1 MVDDKFIGLSL
12 AVLASAAIG
21 SSYVVT
27 KKGLIQAAE
36 KYGFDGDG
44 FEYMWSPVWWCGT
57 IMLVSGEIMNT
68 AAYAFAP
75 AVLVTPLGALSVL
88 IGTLMGA
95 YFLKEVINVLGKLG
109 CATCLL
115 GSVLLVLHAPADK
128 DIKTIDEILH
138 LAIQPFFIAYCI
150 FVCVFASY
158 MIYKVAPVQG
168 RTNPLVY
175 ISICSSVG
183 SVSVMS
189 VKAFGIAVKL
199 TIAGDNQFTHAST
212 YAFALVLVVTT
223 LTQMNYLNKAMSE
236 FPASLVNAMYYVVF
250 TTCTLSASIIF
261 YQGLNTS
268 DWTSIISM
276 MCGFLL
282 NFAGITLLTLS
293 KTASSSSKDGLE
305 AVREMSMRSLDLSQG
320 RYDHVRTS
328 SVEIERAR
336 DRQSQE
342 RRSFAAEEEDR

>member
-1 MVDDKFIGLSL
+1 
-12 AVLASAAIG
+12 
-21 SSYVVT
+21 
-27 KKGLIQAAE
+27 
-36 KYGFDGDG
+36 
-44 FEYMWSPVWWCGT
+44 
-57 IMLVSGEIMNT
+57 MLVSGELMNT

-88 IGTLMGA
+88 IGSLMGA
-95 YFLKEVINVLGKLG
+95 YFLKEDIKVLGKLG

-115 GSVLLVLHAPADK
+115 GSVLLVLHAPGDK
-128 DIKTIDEILH
+128 DIQTIDEILH
-138 LAIQPFFIAYCI
+138 LAIQPCRQPILRPLSAEHTNNYVVFIIYCI
-150 FVCVFASY
+150 CVAVFAGY
-158 MIYKVAPVQG
+158 MILKVAPVQG

-199 TIAGDNQFTHAST
+199 TAGGDNQFTHAST
-212 YAFALVLVVTT
+212 YVFALALVVTT

-236 FPASLVNAMYYVVF
+236 FPASLVNAMYYVGF

-268 DWTSIISM
+268 DWTSITSM

-282 NFAGITLLTLS
+282 NFTGISLLTLS
-293 KTASSSSKDGLE
+293 KTASSCVSPKGS
-305 AVREMSMRSLDLSQG
+305 VREVGMRSLDLSHSRG

-328 SVEIERAR
+328 SLEIEHAR
-336 DRQSQE
+336 P
-342 RRSFAAEEEDR
+342 RRLSGPGMDD

>member
-1 MVDDKFIGLSL
+1 MVGKVDDKFIGLTL
-12 AVLASAAIG
+12 AVLSSVAIG

-36 KYGFDGDG
+36 KYGFTGDG
-44 FEYMWSPVWWCGT
+44 FKYIRSPVWWCGT
-57 IMLVSGEIMNT
+57 IMLVTGELMNT

-88 IGTLMGA
+88 IGALMGS
-95 YFLKEVINVLGKLG
+95 YFLREEINVLGKLG
-109 CATCLL
+109 CAACLL
-115 GSVLLVLHAPADK
+115 GSVLLVLHAPGDK
-128 DIKTIDEILH
+128 DIETIDEILH
-138 LAIQPFFIAYCI
+138 LAIQPFFLLYC
-150 FVCVFASY
+150 VCVAILA
-158 MIYKVAPVQG
+158 IYIIWKVAPVQG

-199 TIAGDNQFTHAST
+199 TAGGDNQFTHGST
-212 YAFALVLVVTT
+212 YVFVLVLIVTT

-236 FPASLVNAMYYVVF
+236 FPASLVNAMYYVGF

-268 DWTSIISM
+268 NWTSIISM
-276 MCGFLL
+276 ICGFLL
-282 NFAGITLLTLS
+282 NFTGISLLTLS
-293 KTASSSSKDGLE
+293 KTASSSEKRMGS
-305 AVREMSMRSLDLSQG
+305 VRGMSMRSLDLSHG

-328 SVEIERAR
+328 SVEIEQALGRLSSGA
-336 DRQSQE
+336 QPEE
-342 RRSFAAEEEDR
+342 RS

>member
-1 MVDDKFIGLSL
+1 MTTSMVDDKFIGLSL
-12 AVLASAAIG
+12 AVLASVAIG

-27 KKGLIQAAE
+27 KKGLIVAAE
-36 KYGFDGDG
+36 KHGFNGDG
-44 FEYMWSPVWWCGT
+44 FEYLRSPVWWCGT
-57 IMLVSGEIMNT
+57 IMLASGEFMNT

-88 IGTLMGA
+88 IGALMGA
-95 YFLKEVINVLGKLG
+95 YFLNEDIRVTGKLG

-115 GSVLLVLHAPADK
+115 GSVLLVLHAPGDK
-128 DIKTIDEILH
+128 DIQTIDEILH
-138 LAIQPFFIAYCI
+138 LAIQPFFILY
-150 FVCVFASY
+150 CVFVGVFATY
-158 MIYKVAPVQG
+158 MVYKVAPTQG

-175 ISICSSVG
+175 ISICSTVG

-199 TIAGDNQFTHAST
+199 TVAGDNQFTHAST
-212 YAFALVLVVTT
+212 YVFSLVLVVTT

-236 FPASLVNAMYYVVF
+236 FPASLVNAMYYVAF

-268 DWTSIISM
+268 NWTSIISM

-282 NFAGITLLTLS
+282 NFAGISLLTLS
-293 KTASSSSKDGLE
+293 KTANSKE
-305 AVREMSMRSLDLSQG
+305 PRETVREVSMRSLDLSHG

-336 DRQSQE
+336 DR
-342 RRSFAAEEEDR
+342 RSSGVESDGQ